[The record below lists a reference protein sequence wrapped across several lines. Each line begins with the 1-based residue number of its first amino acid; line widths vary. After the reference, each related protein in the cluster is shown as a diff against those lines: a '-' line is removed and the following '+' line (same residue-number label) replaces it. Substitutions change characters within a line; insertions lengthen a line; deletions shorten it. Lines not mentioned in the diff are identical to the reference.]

1 MSYYNV
7 THMYLP
13 NKRFSLHFTSLHFT
27 SLHVS
32 KQNRICIIP
41 ADTVVEFT
49 GRDSIPCVWKNRY
62 ANLFNCVDSA
72 SDKESVLDTISRV
85 SNVHD
90 TLCSDDVKS
99 SVNSLSANKACGLDN
114 IFAEH
119 LLYASPSVQP
129 LLSICFNAVIVHGCL
144 PSDLTDTVLVP
155 IVKEKTG
162 DISDKG
168 NYRNIALASVVSKC
182 HCLPSL
188 KSICIHLIISLDLNP
203 EGGNLILQITVFVG
217 LCND

>member
-1 MSYYNV
+1 MFARVRADILANDLV
-7 THMYLP
+7 
-13 NKRFSLHFTSLHFT
+13 KRNTTQFWK
-27 SLHVS
+27 HVS
-32 KQNRICIIP
+32 KQHRRCIIP
-41 ADTVVEFT
+41 ADTVGGAT
-49 GRDSIPCVWKNRY
+49 GRGSIACIWKTHY

-72 SDKESVLDTISRV
+72 SDKESVLDTISRI

-119 LLYASPSVQP
+119 LLYASPSVHP
-129 LLSICFNAVIVHGCL
+129 LLSICFNAFIVHGFL

-155 IVKEKTG
+155 ILSRKRQGIYLTREITDLLLLLQLFLK
-162 DISDKG
+162 
-168 NYRNIALASVVSKC
+168 YSKC
-182 HCLPSL
+182 HCLSSL

-203 EGGNLILQITVFVG
+203 NTPQIYVFIP
-217 LCND
+217 

>member
-1 MSYYNV
+1 MFIELIWSNQ
-7 THMYLP
+7 P
-13 NKRFSLHFTSLHFT
+13 SLS
-27 SLHVS
+27 SM
-32 KQNRICIIP
+32 IIP
-41 ADTVVEFT
+41 KNLQHLQHVGGAT
-49 GRDSIPCVWKNRY
+49 GRDSIDCMWKTHY

-72 SDKESVLDTISRV
+72 SDKESVSDYTIIRV

-99 SVNSLSANKACGLDN
+99 SVNSLSANKAYGLDN

-119 LLYASPSVQP
+119 LLYASPSVHP
-129 LLSICFNAVIVHGCL
+129 LLSICFNAFIVHGFL

-168 NYRNIALASVVSKC
+168 NYRPIALASVVSKVFEM
-182 HCLPSL
+182 SL
-188 KSICIHLIISLDLNP
+188 LVKLEKYLYSSDYQFGFKPKHSTYLCIYTLN
-203 EGGNLILQITVFVG
+203 
-217 LCND
+217 